1 MVTSASGNL
10 NRYEMETLYE
20 IARTLNSTL
29 DLDEV
34 LLLAMDRVIAVER
47 ADRGFLVLVN
57 PETQQLEF
65 RIARDARQQTIAKKA
80 FKISM
85 STINEVVKT
94 RQAIT
99 DAALFD
105 PTVSMQNYGIYAL
118 MCAPLVVRDKC
129 IGAVYVDLLSPM
141 ASFHPKQLD
150 LLIAFCHQAAIA
162 IDNARLFAQ
171 VNEDKQYMDNIF
183 TSIASGVI
191 TINAAGIITTFNAAA
206 GHILQLNPLS
216 AIAQHYQNVLS
227 QRPEVGLVELLRR
240 AQQQSESA
248 RTPVGIAGAGLSPAP
263 AIPTTHSVNC
273 KIAGR
278 DGPIYLNIAVSALRD
293 PQGSY
298 MGMALVID
306 DYTKQKRKEDEAQQ
320 IRHLFKRFVHPSVVE
335 QLIQHPGAVKL
346 GGELKE
352 VSVIFADIRG
362 YTRLC
367 EHLPPEQAMHLLN
380 TYMSIMVEQVLEEE
394 GTITGFVGDQ
404 VMAIFNA
411 PLPQRGHALH
421 AIRALWKMRQAVL
434 SYQKANP
441 QGIPVSFGFGVN
453 TGLAVVGNLGAE
465 GRIQTYTAIG
475 DTVNVASRLQANAT
489 ENAILLSDQVYLQV
503 YRYVQVSE
511 PFPLDVKNRTTLP
524 NVRRLLGLN

>member
-1 MVTSASGNL
+1 MATSTSGNL
-10 NRYEMETLYE
+10 NRYELETLYE

-34 LLLAMDRVIAVER
+34 LLLVMDRVIKVMR

-57 PETQQLEF
+57 PETKQLEF
-65 RIARDARQQTIAKKA
+65 KIARDSRNQTIAKKA

-85 STINEVVKT
+85 STINRVVKT

-99 DAALFD
+99 DATLFD

-118 MCAPLVVRDKC
+118 MCTPLIVREKC
-129 IGAVYVDLLSPM
+129 IGAVYVDLLSPN

-206 GHILQLNPLS
+206 GTILQLNPLR
-216 AIAQHYQNVLS
+216 AIEQHYQKVFC
-227 QRPEVGLVELLRR
+227 QRPEVGLTELLRN
-240 AQQQSESA
+240 AQQQSGPA
-248 RTPVGIAGAGLSPAP
+248 R
-263 AIPTTHSVNC
+263 SVSHAVTC
-273 KIAGR
+273 KIPGR
-278 DGPIYLNIAVSALRD
+278 EGLIYLNIAISALRD
-293 PQGSY
+293 PQGAY
-298 MGMALVID
+298 MGMALVMD
-306 DYTKQKRKEDEAQQ
+306 DYTKHKRKEDEARE

-335 QLIQHPGAVKL
+335 QLIQNPGAVKL

-352 VSVIFADIRG
+352 VTVIFADIRG

-367 EHLPPEQAMHLLN
+367 EHLPPEEAMHLLN
-380 TYMSIMVEQVLEEE
+380 TYMSVMVEKIWEEE
-394 GTITGFVGDQ
+394 GTITGFKGDE

-411 PLPQRGHALH
+411 PLDQRGHALH
-421 AIRALWKMRQAVL
+421 AIRAIWKMRQEVL
-434 SYQKANP
+434 SYQQAHP
-441 QGIPVSFGFGVN
+441 QGIPISFGFGIN
-453 TGLAVVGNLGAE
+453 TGVAVVGNLGAE
-465 GRIQTYTAIG
+465 ERIQNYTAIG

-503 YRYVQVSE
+503 YRYVKVSD
-511 PFPLDVKNRTTLP
+511 PFPLEVKNRTTLL

>member
-1 MVTSASGNL
+1 MDSQDSPVDVQGDQLMVTSTSGNL
-10 NRYEMETLYE
+10 NRYELETLYE

-34 LLLAMDRVIAVER
+34 LLLVMDRVIKVMR

-65 RIARDARQQTIAKKA
+65 RIARDSHNQTIAKNA
-80 FKISM
+80 FRISM
-85 STINEVVKT
+85 STIKRVIET
-94 RQAIT
+94 RHAIT
-99 DAALFD
+99 DATLFD
-105 PTVSMQNYGIYAL
+105 PTLSMRNYGIYGL
-118 MCAPLVVRDKC
+118 MCAPLVVREKC

-141 ASFHPKQLD
+141 AAFHPKQLD

-183 TSIASGVI
+183 TSIANGVI

-206 GHILQLNPLS
+206 GTILQLNPRQ
-216 AIAQHYQNVLS
+216 AIAQHYQKIFC
-227 QRPEVGLVELLRR
+227 QRPEAGLIELLRA
-240 AQQQSESA
+240 AQQHRESVH
-248 RTPVGIAGAGLSPAP
+248 T
-263 AIPTTHSVNC
+263 TTHTVNC
-273 KIAGR
+273 KIPGR
-278 DGPIYLNIAVSALRD
+278 DGLIYLNIAISALRD
-293 PQGSY
+293 PQGGY

-306 DYTKQKRKEDEAQQ
+306 DYTKLKREEDETQR

-335 QLIQHPGAVKL
+335 QLIQHPGAVML

-352 VSVIFADIRG
+352 VTVIFADIRG
-362 YTRLC
+362 YTRIC
-367 EHLPPEQAMHLLN
+367 EHLPPDQAMHLLN
-380 TYMSIMVEQVLEEE
+380 TYMSMIVEKILEEE
-394 GTITGFVGDQ
+394 GTITGFKGDE

-421 AIRALWKMRQAVL
+421 AIRAVWKMRQAVL

-441 QGIPVSFGFGVN
+441 QGIPVTFGFGIN
-453 TGLAVVGNLGAE
+453 TGVAVVGNLGAE
-465 GRIQTYTAIG
+465 GRIQNYTAIG
-475 DTVNVASRLQANAT
+475 DTVNVAARLQANAT

-503 YRYVQVSE
+503 YRYVQVSD
-511 PFPLDVKNRTTLP
+511 PFPLEVKNRTALF
-524 NVRRLLGLN
+524 NVRRLLGLY

>member
-1 MVTSASGNL
+1 MATSSASGNL

-34 LLLAMDRVIAVER
+34 LLLVMDRVIAVER

-57 PETQQLEF
+57 PQTQQLEF
-65 RIARDARQQTIAKKA
+65 KIARDARQQTIAKKA

-85 STINEVVKT
+85 STINQVVNT

-99 DAALFD
+99 DATLFD

-118 MCAPLVVRDKC
+118 MCAPLVVREKC
-129 IGAVYVDLLSPM
+129 IGAVYVDLLSPL

-191 TINAAGIITTFNAAA
+191 TINSAGVITTFNAAA
-206 GHILQLNPLS
+206 GSILQLNPLR
-216 AIAQHYQNVLS
+216 AIAQHYQNILS
-227 QRPEVGLVELLRR
+227 LRPEVGLVELLRR
-240 AQQQSESA
+240 AQQSEPA
-248 RTPVGIAGAGLSPAP
+248 RPLS
-263 AIPTTHSVNC
+263 HSVTC
-273 KIAGR
+273 KIPGR
-278 DGPIYLNIAVSALRD
+278 DGLIYLNIAVSALRD
-293 PQGSY
+293 PQGGY

-306 DYTKQKRKEDEAQQ
+306 DYTRQKRKEDEARQ

-335 QLIQHPGAVKL
+335 QLIQHPGAVNL

-394 GTITGFVGDQ
+394 GTITGFGGDQ

-421 AIRALWKMRQAVL
+421 GIRALWKMRQAVM

-441 QGIPVSFGFGVN
+441 QGIPVSFGFGIN
-453 TGLAVVGNLGAE
+453 TGVAVVGNLGAE

-475 DTVNVASRLQANAT
+475 DTVNVASRLQSNAT
-489 ENAILLSDQVYLQV
+489 ENAIFLSDQVYLQV
-503 YRYVQVSE
+503 YRYVQVSD